1 MWWEHS
7 QGWALGYCFHTVYLP
22 HSSMPSRTLHLN
34 EMCKQR
40 IQDGIRDR
48 SIAILRHAS
57 GLGPFHW
64 LHPLLQHLSSNVTL
78 MPSFKSSPH
87 MTFLVTLKIRAH
99 YPRMPYLWVY
109 LLTKTH
115 GYLQI
120 NICTVTQAQRP
131 KTWVSWPVREGSL
144 CCWMPHFGA
153 FWGGGCDITVPQAQH
168 GSTV

>member
-1 MWWEHS
+1 
-7 QGWALGYCFHTVYLP
+7 
-22 HSSMPSRTLHLN
+22 
-34 EMCKQR
+34 
-40 IQDGIRDR
+40 
-48 SIAILRHAS
+48 
-57 GLGPFHW
+57 
-64 LHPLLQHLSSNVTL
+64 

-87 MTFLVTLKIRAH
+87 MTFLVTLKICAH

-153 FWGGGCDITVPQAQH
+153 FWGGWYHCPPSTAWKYCVVFLSTRRPWCALSKKAMSVLPRAQVSMQLGMSSALTRQNHACVRCRLNTPPKKDRQNELPKPQ
-168 GSTV
+168 T